1 MLLLFILISLFAM
14 RIHFLDE
21 LCEFVGLLPS
31 ILSISARKVVSWL
44 DKAQIGSKRRKSAEF
59 SLERSRS
66 TDLGVFRPSER
77 SREVSETRFRP
88 RISRFESIWAV
99 FEGPDL

>member
-1 MLLLFILISLFAM
+1 MHL
-14 RIHFLDE
+14 HFLDE
-21 LCEFVGLLPS
+21 LCEFVGLLTS

-44 DKAQIGSKRRKSAEF
+44 DKAQIGSNRGKSAEF
-59 SLERSRS
+59 SLRGLGALS
-66 TDLGVFRPSER
+66 LGVFKPSER